1 MNTKGKSS
9 ILFRSTILIFFIL
22 MFSLTST
29 AAAQNSDSDSSTT
42 ESHLIGTCQTFT
54 ELQNEKLNI
63 EKKLNETKQN
73 FLPNMILEKS
83 LTLKLDDLNS
93 KLALFANDNEF
104 TKLQNEKLNIEK
116 RLNETKQNFLPNLI
130 LEKSLTLRLD
140 DLNSKLA
147 FLTDNRYCSDLEKH
161 IEAQN

>member
-1 MNTKGKSS
+1 M
-9 ILFRSTILIFFIL
+9 
-22 MFSLTST
+22 
-29 AAAQNSDSDSSTT
+29 AQKSDSGT
-42 ESHLIGTCQTFT
+42 ESHLVGT
-54 ELQNEKLNI
+54 
-63 EKKLNETKQN
+63 
-73 FLPNMILEKS
+73 
-83 LTLKLDDLNS
+83 
-93 KLALFANDNEF
+93 DNEF

-161 IEAQN
+161 IEEQN

>member
-1 MNTKGKSS
+1 MNTEGKS
-9 ILFRSTILIFFIL
+9 LIFFRSIIVIL
-22 MFSLTST
+22 FISLFYLNPVMD
-29 AAAQNSDSDSSTT
+29 QKSDSGT
-42 ESHLIGTCQTFT
+42 ESHLVGTCQV
-54 ELQNEKLNI
+54 
-63 EKKLNETKQN
+63 
-73 FLPNMILEKS
+73 
-83 LTLKLDDLNS
+83 
-93 KLALFANDNEF
+93 F

-161 IEAQN
+161 IEKQN

>member
-1 MNTKGKSS
+1 MNTEGKS
-9 ILFRSTILIFFIL
+9 LIFFRSIIVIL
-22 MFSLTST
+22 FISIFYLNPVVV
-29 AAAQNSDSDSSTT
+29 AQKSDSGT
-42 ESHLIGTCQTFT
+42 ESHLVGTCQVFT
-54 ELQNEKLNI
+54 KLQNEKLNI
-63 EKKLNETKQN
+63 EKRLNETKQN
-73 FLPNMILEKS
+73 FLPNLILEKS
-83 LTLKLDDLNS
+83 LTLRLDDLNS

-147 FLTDNRYCSDLEKH
+147 FLTDNRYCSDLEKQ
-161 IEAQN
+161 IEEQY

>member
-1 MNTKGKSS
+1 MNTEGKS
-9 ILFRSTILIFFIL
+9 LIFFRSIIVIL
-22 MFSLTST
+22 FISLFYLNPVM
-29 AAAQNSDSDSSTT
+29 AQKSDSGT
-42 ESHLIGTCQTFT
+42 ESHLVGTCQV
-54 ELQNEKLNI
+54 
-63 EKKLNETKQN
+63 
-73 FLPNMILEKS
+73 
-83 LTLKLDDLNS
+83 
-93 KLALFANDNEF
+93 F

-161 IEAQN
+161 IEKQN